1 MCADTF
7 CACEFL
13 VTKHA
18 YYSFVLGFNAPDVMV
33 TSEGEPTVGNTYTL
47 VCRVSLVEGLVV
59 DPNPSVVWL
68 DSSRRTVSGVN
79 ITAGK
84 TIIEGSVV
92 TRNLTFKFLHTSHGG
107 KYTCQASISVLSI
120 SIPNLS
126 NSTSTRITVKSML
139 ICYSIRVACALTN
152 GSFHTVPQPTV
163 SITPNHTGVLY
174 AGTPLTLTCSIH
186 LNPAVDTT
194 VMVTRM
200 WRGPGSQVVSN
211 SSHVTVS
218 NLVERFA
225 FLYETTIEF
234 VPLSTSNGGDY
245 ECEAIAFPG
254 SGLEFVVNSTTG
266 SNAHSLTIEALPV
279 PEVAIHSTGNTTAGE
294 VYTLSCSATVVEN
307 LVVVPTIQW
316 EYSNG
321 SAVDGGSTFT
331 LSAMVVSGNT
341 TTRNLTFSPLRTSHG
356 GEYTCRAIINIPSIS
371 ITGLSNSQSTDVVV
385 QSKTLGYI
393 CWIVPTLIVD

>member
-13 VTKHA
+13 VTKHGF
-18 YYSFVLGFNAPDVMV
+18 YSFALGLNAPDVMV
-33 TSEGEPTVGNTYTL
+33 TSEGEPTTGNTYTL

-68 DSSRRTVSGVN
+68 DSSGRTVSGVN
-79 ITAGK
+79 ITAGR
-84 TIIEGSVV
+84 TSIEGSVI
-92 TRNLTFKFLHTSHGG
+92 TRNLTFKFLRTSHGG
-107 KYTCQASISVLSI
+107 KYTCQASISVSSI
-120 SIPNLS
+120 SIANLS
-126 NSTSTRITVKSML
+126 NSTSTRITVKSRL
-139 ICYSIRVACALTN
+139 ICYSIRVACAPTN
-152 GSFHTVPQPTV
+152 GPFHTVPQPTV

-174 AGTPLTLTCSIH
+174 AGTPLTLTCSIE

-194 VMVTRM
+194 VIVTKM

-211 SSHVTVS
+211 SSRVTVS
-218 NLVERFA
+218 NLVERSA

-266 SNAHSLTIEALPV
+266 SNAHSLTIEVLPV

-294 VYTLSCSATVVEN
+294 GYTLSCTATVVEN

-321 SAVDGGSTFT
+321 SAVEGGSTFT
-331 LSAMVVSGNT
+331 LSDMVTSG
-341 TTRNLTFSPLRTSHG
+341 NLTFSPLRTSHG

-371 ITGLSNSQSTDVVV
+371 ISALSNSQSIGVVI
-385 QSKTLGYI
+385 QSKTLSYL
-393 CWIVPTLIVD
+393 CWLIFVLIAD